1 MKAIAAMS
9 LNRVIGRENTIPW
22 RLPEDFRWFKRAT
35 MGQSVVMGRKTFES
49 LGKPLPGRKN
59 CVLTR
64 GSEDSLSCAAPLPP
78 DTEVVVARDL
88 AELATKGLL
97 ADSWLAGGA
106 SLYEQFLPECS
117 DLYLSVVNREVEG
130 DAFFPPFEHLFEQ
143 EYTIELKTDD
153 FEVRHY
159 RRRQETSA

>member
-9 LNRVIGRENTIPW
+9 LNRVIGRDNTIPW

-64 GSEDSLSCAAPLPP
+64 GSADSLQCTSPLPP
-78 DTEVVVARDL
+78 DTELIFAGDIS
-88 AELATKGLL
+88 ELHAKGLL
-97 ADSWLAGGA
+97 AECWLAGGA

-130 DAFFPPFEHLFEQ
+130 DAFFPPFEHLFGPD
-143 EYTIELKTDD
+143 YTVELKTDD

-159 RRRQETSA
+159 RRLQETRA